1 MFMKSNIACLRK
13 ASERLLAQVWAHG
26 QFRAGT
32 IRRGRRGLGLAGHEV
47 PRGLAG
53 WPIRGAPVFLWWLL
67 VNAVV
72 LGRQAPQLVDGV
84 LD

>member
-47 PRGLAG
+47 PHGLAMG
-53 WPIRGAPVFLWWLL
+53 RTSILLHRLL
-67 VNAVV
+67 VGRV
-72 LGRQAPQLVDGV
+72 LLRRQAAQLVNGG